1 MSEKI
6 AIIGAGLVGRAWA
19 ITFARA
25 GRDVVLWDPDANA
38 VDQAIALI
46 GPLLPDLE
54 DNGILRGEHAADV
67 ARRIKGAPALKAALD
82 GAMHVQENAPEK
94 VDVKRALFSELDKI
108 AAPDVVLASSTT
120 AILPSHFTEH
130 VPGRAR
136 CIVAHPIN
144 PPYLV
149 PAVEI
154 VPAPWT
160 DASVVERT
168 RALMQSIGQAP
179 LVMRREV
186 EGFIMNRL
194 QAAVLQEAFRMVA
207 DGIASVEDVDIG
219 LRKGIGLRWAFM
231 GPFETINL
239 NAPGGVVDYAGRYGG
254 AMYEIAETQTTPL
267 RWNSGALLAGVA
279 KELDKRTPP
288 AKRAE
293 RQLWRDRRL
302 MALMR
307 HLADADEEFGV

>member
-1 MSEKI
+1 MAGKI

-25 GRDVVLWDPDANA
+25 GHPVALWDPDARA
-38 VDQAIALI
+38 KDHALATVAS
-46 GPLLPDLE
+46 LLVDLE
-54 DNGILRGEHAADV
+54 ANGILKAERASAVE
-67 ARRIKGAPALKAALD
+67 RRISGAPTMADALA
-82 GAMHVQENAPEK
+82 GAVHVQENAPEN
-94 VDVKRALFSELDKI
+94 VDTKRALFADLDG
-108 AAPDVVLASSTT
+108 AADSGAALASSST
-120 AILPSHFTEH
+120 AILPSLFTSG
-130 VPGRAR
+130 VRGRAR
-136 CIVAHPIN
+136 CLVAHPIN

-160 DASVVERT
+160 DPVVVERT
-168 RALMQSIGQAP
+168 RALMESVGQAP
-179 LVMRREV
+179 LVMKREA

-194 QAAVLQEAFRMVA
+194 QAALLQEAFRMVA

-219 LRKGIGLRWAFM
+219 IRKGIGLRWAFM

-239 NAPGGVVDYAGRYGG
+239 NAPGGVADYAGRYGE
-254 AMYEIAETQTTPL
+254 AMYRIAETQTKPL
-267 RWNSGALLAGVA
+267 HWEGELLKGVA
-279 KELDKRTPP
+279 KELDRKTPP
-288 AKRAE
+288 AARAQ

-307 HLADADEEFGV
+307 HLAEDEDALGA